1 MAPSNLTLK
10 SHHFRIERE
19 SEWKALEIILKKI
32 ETGSLRSLSDDDIT
46 SLPRLYRAVLSS
58 LSVARATSLDQ
69 NVITY
74 LESLSSRAYYILY
87 GSQSD
92 FFKRARSFFTSD
104 WPAAA
109 QALRLETIIS
119 VCAIILGAIIGFL
132 LVTQNPDWYH
142 SFVPEDL
149 AGDRTP
155 ASSAESLKATLYD
168 STTTDNLAVFA
179 TSLFSHNSRVAIFAF
194 ALGFAF
200 GLPTLI
206 LMIYNG
212 LIMGAFLALF
222 TSRDL
227 AFEISGWLIIHGATE
242 VFAITLA
249 GAAGIHLG
257 RAMAFPGALSRRDAA
272 AEAGRQAGTL
282 MTGVVLML
290 FIAGLLEGFGRQLI
304 SHDFLRY
311 AIGLSTLL
319 LWCLYFYAPRM
330 NRPVL

>member
-119 VCAIILGAIIGFL
+119 VCAIILGAIIG
-132 LVTQNPDWYH
+132 
-142 SFVPEDL
+142 
-149 AGDRTP
+149 
-155 ASSAESLKATLYD
+155 SSAESLKATLYD